1 MTPLCHFPNVPS
13 IHHAC
18 VFPCDQGQCHST
30 TKKGSRCTK
39 MSDFVDLNDTY
50 QCHVHLSKEQR
61 KVQLYDFVLMQ
72 NNQFEYKFIRNTTME
87 QETQADVQETCPI
100 CMSTIR
106 TNTSVVLETCGHRF
120 HEHCITEWIYT
131 QHKNSCPCCRATVFH
146 KDYYAE
152 NEEDDDEEYYN
163 DDLYSVMDVLES
175 SEAREY
181 VREHSF
187 FIQRAYTYDGAV
199 SIAMAL
205 TLTI

>member
-1 MTPLCHFPNVPS
+1 
-13 IHHAC
+13 
-18 VFPCDQGQCHST
+18 
-30 TKKGSRCTK
+30 

-146 KDYYAE
+146 KDYYTE
-152 NEEDDDEEYYN
+152 NEEEDDDEYYH
-163 DDLYSVMDVLES
+163 DVLFSVMDVLES

-181 VREHSF
+181 VSEHPF